1 MIAKNCI
8 LGPWTR
14 IPSFLGVSTLSQGQF
29 FALNTFLTFFFVS
42 QLSKSSETCTFV
54 ELTSY
59 QMPSHTKERIR
70 LKLPVFQLVSL
81 RYTIRTNTRPFESL
95 QVLKAEKQLRNVFSA
110 KKLSL
115 WQRGTA
121 EKRRQ
126 SCSWT
131 QNAVFGDHLCDFST
145 FLKKWTPKTSR
156 TKRFFTCFSNLKSN
170 VF

>member
-95 QVLKAEKQLRNVFSA
+95 EVLKAEKQLRNVFSA
-110 KKLSL
+110 KNWAYDSVEPPRNEDILAHGPKM
-115 WQRGTA
+115 Q
-121 EKRRQ
+121 
-126 SCSWT
+126 
-131 QNAVFGDHLCDFST
+131 FSAIICAI
-145 FLKKWTPKTSR
+145 SVR
-156 TKRFFTCFSNLKSN
+156 S
-170 VF
+170 